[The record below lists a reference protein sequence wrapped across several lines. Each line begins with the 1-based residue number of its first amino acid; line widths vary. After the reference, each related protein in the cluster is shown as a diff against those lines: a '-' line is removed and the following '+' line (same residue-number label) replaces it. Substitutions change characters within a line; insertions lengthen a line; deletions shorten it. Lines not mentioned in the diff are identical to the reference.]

1 MNDPFEHH
9 GIDHLSPSSINSF
22 VSNPPIWIIRY
33 LFGYRDFGGPAMWR
47 GTCTD
52 RAVGRAI
59 DLIPPFH
66 QEMNSA
72 TAIEEFRGYKAAYQ
86 GRDTW
91 PLDEAKCDAEEKA
104 LPDYVEQACFWYRS
118 LGKPIAYQKR
128 IRLELGSLPVPI
140 IGFIDFQYEDSVRDL
155 KTTARKPSE
164 QISASH
170 SRQMAIYAAATES
183 DRAFLDYVVVNKSRK
198 EIVVR
203 EVQSLRDRMY
213 EVEKIALTISRLLS
227 ISADKHEIAALF
239 FPDFESWQWSDQDK
253 HFAKTIWPFNS
264 QGHVPSKDK
273 TTAF

>member
-1 MNDPFEHH
+1 
-9 GIDHLSPSSINSF
+9 
-22 VSNPPIWIIRY
+22 
-33 LFGYRDFGGPAMWR
+33 MWR

-59 DLIPPFH
+59 NPDLVFDRGDTIA
-66 QEMNSA
+66 SA
-72 TAIEEFRGYKAAYQ
+72 IKEFREYKDAYQ

-91 PLDEAKCDAEEKA
+91 PLDEVKCEVEEQA
-104 LPDYVEQACFWYRS
+104 LPDYVETACFWYRS

-128 IRLELGSLPVPI
+128 ISLELGSLPVPI

-155 KTTARKPSE
+155 KTTARKPSD

-170 SRQMAIYAAATES
+170 ARQMAIYAAATKA

-198 EIVVR
+198 EVFVR
-203 EVQSLRDRMY
+203 EVESPLDRMY

-253 HFAKTIWPFNS
+253 HFAEKQLFSHNH
-264 QGHVPSKDK
+264 Q
-273 TTAF
+273 